1 MFSPDIDLFQ
11 TVRLLT
17 ASLIPMLLG
26 MIVHEVAHGLAAR
39 RLGDPTADMMG
50 RLTLNPVPHIDPL
63 GLFCFVATSLVGGF
77 IFGWAKPVPVN
88 PRYFRKPA
96 RDMML
101 VGLAGPGSNFVL
113 ALLFGLALAGLV
125 AVWPE
130 AFAGRMSP
138 VQPSATQ
145 QFLVLMCTQG
155 ILINLCLAWFNL
167 LPLPPLDGSRVVT
180 YFLPMRMALSYARLE
195 NYGFV
200 VLLVLLFS
208 GVLGRVLGPLV
219 DASFRFVLHLTLSL
233 VA

>member
-1 MFSPDIDLFQ
+1 MFSLDMDFSQ
-11 TVRLLT
+11 AVRLLT
-17 ASLIPMLLG
+17 ASLVPMLLG

-39 RLGDPTADMMG
+39 RLGDPTAHMMG

-63 GLFCFVATSLVGGF
+63 GLFCFVITSIAGGF

-101 VGLAGPGSNFVL
+101 VALAGPGSNFLL
-113 ALLFGLALAGLV
+113 ALLFGLGVAALFLI
-125 AVWPE
+125 WPE
-130 AFAGRMSP
+130 AFINRMSP

-167 LPLPPLDGSRVVT
+167 LPLPPLDGSRVVS
-180 YFLPMRMALSYARLE
+180 YFLPMHMALSYARLE
-195 NYGFV
+195 RYGML
-200 VLLVLLFS
+200 VLLVLLVS
-208 GVLGRVLGPLV
+208 GVLGKVLGPLV
-219 DASFRFVLHLTLSL
+219 DYSFSLILRLMLSL